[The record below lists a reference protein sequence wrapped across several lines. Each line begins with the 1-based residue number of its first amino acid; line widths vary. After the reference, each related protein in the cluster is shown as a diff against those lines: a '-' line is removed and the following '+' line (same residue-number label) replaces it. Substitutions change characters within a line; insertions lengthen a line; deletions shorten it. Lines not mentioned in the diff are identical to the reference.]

1 MEWLRLSNF
10 ASPVSLECR
19 ALQGILKLAVF
30 QVLDKGSRPLRSG
43 RLWVEE
49 WIAQNSQEAFVL
61 IGTCSFMLAN
71 RVSCNFL
78 KM

>member
-1 MEWLRLSNF
+1 MEWLRLSNSAF
-10 ASPVSLECR
+10 PVSLECR
-19 ALQGILKLAVF
+19 AFQSILKLAVF
-30 QVLDKGSRPLRSG
+30 QVPDKGSRALRSR

-61 IGTCSFMLAN
+61 IGTCSLMLAN
-71 RVSCNFL
+71 RVRHNFL